1 LSISASVLGRLRAS
15 AGALEV
21 YLDRRVF
28 SILLLGFAGGLP
40 LLLVLRTLSAWLAE
54 DGVEIATIGLF
65 GFVMA
70 PYTLKFL
77 WAPLMDRLPLPV
89 LTAAFGRRRG
99 WLLLTQAGLIC
110 AIFGLGLTDPAH
122 DLLTTALMALL
133 VAFFSASQ
141 DIVIDAYRIEIL
153 SEHQLGA
160 GSANYVTGYRIGMWV
175 ASAGALYLADLA
187 GWSVAY
193 AAMALLVL
201 VGVITVLLN
210 PEPAAPADDV
220 LPVAP
225 AAAAGGRRPL
235 VLLLLL
241 AAALGLFT
249 GILLGA
255 GFGARAGWVGGSAV
269 AVVLGALSTV
279 FGHSP
284 AFRQAVL
291 EPFRDFLLRNGVS
304 VALVIL
310 AFISLFK
317 ASDVLLTLMAN
328 PFYLEVGFS
337 KSQIAWVSGTFGF
350 LVTFIGS
357 YLAGTLIYR
366 IGILPGLWLG
376 GVLMMAS
383 NLMFALLAWAGPSYP
398 LFHAVILVENVSGGM
413 GTTAFV
419 AYLASLCNRRYTA
432 VQYALL
438 TSFMQMFG
446 KFVVVPGSGFLVAE
460 LGWINFFVLSTLAGL
475 PALALLWWLGR
486 HVHAPVPAAAP
497 AE

>member
-1 LSISASVLGRLRAS
+1 MSAEL
-15 AGALEV
+15 AGALAGLRRRSGGLEV

-54 DGVEIATIGLF
+54 DGIDTTTIGLF

-70 PYTLKFL
+70 PYTLTFL

-89 LTAAFGRRRG
+89 LTAALGRRRS
-99 WLLLTQAGLIC
+99 WLLLSQTGLIA
-110 AIFGLGLTDPAH
+110 AIFGLGQTDPGQ
-122 DLLTTALMALL
+122 DLFLTALMALL
-133 VAFFSASQ
+133 VAFCSASQ
-141 DIVIDAYRIEIL
+141 DIVNDAYRIEIL
-153 SEHQLGA
+153 TEHQLGA

-175 ASAGALYLADLA
+175 ASAGALWLADVA
-187 GWSVAY
+187 GWSAAY

-201 VGVITVLLN
+201 IGMATVLLN
-210 PEPAAPADDV
+210 PEPPPPEAAP
-220 LPVAP
+220 AP
-225 AAAAGGRRPL
+225 AAAAGERRQLGR
-235 VLLLLL
+235 LLLL
-241 AAALGLFT
+241 AAALGAFT
-249 GILLGA
+249 GVLLGA
-255 GFGARAGWVGGSAV
+255 GFGARAGWLGGLAV
-269 AVVLGALSTV
+269 ATLLAMLSAV

-284 AFRQAVL
+284 AFRQAVID
-291 EPFRDFLLRNGVS
+291 PFRDFLVRNGLTA
-304 VALVIL
+304 ALVIL

-328 PFYLEVGFS
+328 PFYLELGFT

-350 LVTFIGS
+350 IVTFIGS

-366 IGILPGLWLG
+366 IGILPGLWIG

-383 NLMFALLAWAGPSYP
+383 NLMFALQAWVGASYP
-398 LFHAVILVENVSGGM
+398 LFHAVILIENVSGGM

-446 KFVVVPGSGFLVAE
+446 KFVVVPGSGFLVAA

-486 HVHAPVPAAAP
+486 RVHAPLPAAAP